1 MAEGRRERMRNKIR
15 SRGVDG
21 LPPHE
26 VVEFLL
32 YPFVP
37 RKDTSPLAKTL
48 LAEFGGLDRLFDAS
62 EDQLLS
68 IPGMPKM
75 AALTFPQYK
84 RLISKA
90 EMTSIKNRIK
100 DVKDPMQLGKYCV
113 KLLENCVNERVVAIY
128 LDANQRIIEQKIISD
143 GNNTSSKVDFVTIS
157 KGAILYNA
165 KYVVITHNHPNGSLI
180 ASTDDNIITQNLK
193 RHLEQLGVI
202 LLEHVIVSGPDFIN
216 IIRSVEI
223 EED

>member
-15 SRGVDG
+15 SRGIEG

-32 YPFVP
+32 YPFIL

-62 EDQLLS
+62 EEELLS

-90 EMTSIKNRIK
+90 ELVSTKNRIK
-100 DVKDPMQLGKYCV
+100 EVKDPTQLGKYCV
-113 KLLENCVNERVVAIY
+113 KLLENCVNERVIAIY
-128 LDANQRIIEQKIISD
+128 LDANQRIIEQKVIADGTNSD
-143 GNNTSSKVDFVTIS
+143 CNVDFFAVS
-157 KGAILYNA
+157 KGAILYHA
-165 KYVVITHNHPNGSLI
+165 KYVVLTHNHPNGSLVI
-180 ASTDDNIITQNLK
+180 SSNDKSVTKNLGY
-193 RHLEQLGVI
+193 HLETIGVE
-202 LLEHVIVSGPDFIN
+202 LLEHVIVSGSTFIN
-216 IIRSVEI
+216 VIRNSKK
-223 EED
+223 

>member
-62 EDQLLS
+62 EEQLLS

-90 EMTSIKNRIK
+90 EMVAVKNRIK
-100 DVKDPMQLGKYCV
+100 DVKDPLQLGRYCV
-113 KLLENCVNERVVAIY
+113 KLLKNCVNERVIAIY
-128 LDANQRIIEQKIISD
+128 LDANQRIVEQKVIFD
-143 GNNTSSKVDFVTIS
+143 GTNSSSQVDFVAVS

-165 KYVVITHNHPNGSLI
+165 KYVVLTHNHPNGSLI
-180 ASTDDNIITQNLK
+180 ASQEDYTATRALK
-193 RHLEQLGVI
+193 KHLEPLGI
-202 LLEHVIVSGPDFIN
+202 ELLEHVIVSGPNFIN
-216 IIRSVEI
+216 LIRDVKS
-223 EED
+223 